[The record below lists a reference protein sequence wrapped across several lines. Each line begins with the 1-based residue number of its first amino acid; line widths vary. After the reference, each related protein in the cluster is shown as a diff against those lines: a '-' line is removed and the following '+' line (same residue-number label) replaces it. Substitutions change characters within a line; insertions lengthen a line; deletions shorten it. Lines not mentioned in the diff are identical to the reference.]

1 MNPLILMAVITAV
14 PVVLMLI
21 LKTRAA
27 LVFMALCAGSVLA
40 TFASKATLDLVQSF
54 YSNYSFTA
62 ESIVLIVL
70 LVLPALLTIIFLRRT
85 VTGATFMLNLLPTIL
100 TGVVTL
106 LLVVPLL
113 PPGVRYSIFR
123 TNIWTQIVQYQ
134 GVIVGLAVFLSCIQL
149 WSGSKAL
156 KHKKKHK

>member
-1 MNPLILMAVITAV
+1 MALITALPIILILV
-14 PVVLMLI
+14 
-21 LKTRAA
+21 LKTRAS

-54 YSNYSFTA
+54 YSNYSYTA
-62 ESIVLIVL
+62 ESIVLITL
-70 LVLPALLTIIFLRRT
+70 LILPALLTIVFLRRT
-85 VTGATFMLNLLPTIL
+85 VTGTTFMLNLAPTVL

-123 TNIWTQIVQYQ
+123 TEIWTQIVQYQ

>member
-1 MNPLILMAVITAV
+1 MNPLILMALITLI
-14 PVVLMLI
+14 PIVLMI
-21 LKTRAA
+21 VLKTRAA

-62 ESIVLIVL
+62 ESVVLVTL
-70 LVLPALLTIIFLRRT
+70 LVLPALLTTIFLRRT
-85 VTGATFMLNLLPTIL
+85 VTGSTFMLNLVPTIL
-100 TGVVTL
+100 TGIMTL

-113 PPGVRYSIFR
+113 PPGVRYTIFR
-123 TNIWTQIVQYQ
+123 TEIWGQIVQYQ
-134 GVIVGLAVFLSCIQL
+134 GVIVGVAVFISCLQL
-149 WSGSKAL
+149 WTGSKGL